1 MAPTGTPVRGLPP
14 GAAFQPSGHQIIAQ
28 YLAPKA
34 LLGDSTTVPDL
45 VADDVDVFS
54 VGNPAALPF
63 HHSSSRDQGEVWG
76 YFYGDYPT
84 DDMRPVAGGCWA
96 RYGPE
101 KEYVHGDG
109 GATEAV
115 AFRRRFAFH
124 VVLCGDDGRVGVV
137 QTSWLMKEYRLN
149 KSADAFRAAAKR
161 PGPKANM
168 DCVVRKVFA
177 KAPPPPPPCSS
188 EVEEIPA
195 SRHRDEEAGYSSD
208 EDWRRVRC
216 RIEEEPGRKRGRF
229 CLV

>member
-1 MAPTGTPVRGLPP
+1 MSPTAPP
-14 GAAFQPSGHQIIAQ
+14 GAVFQPSGHQIIAQ

-34 LLGDSTTVPDL
+34 LLGDSTTVPAL

-54 VGNPAALPF
+54 AGNPAALPF
-63 HHSSSRDQGEVWG
+63 HHSSSRDHGEVWG

-84 DDMRPVAGGCWA
+84 DDVRPVPGGCWA

-115 AFRRRFAFH
+115 AFRRR
-124 VVLCGDDGRVGVV
+124 
-137 QTSWLMKEYRLN
+137 SNYRLN
-149 KSADAFRAAAKR
+149 KSAAAFRAAAKR

-177 KAPPPPPPCSS
+177 KAPPPCSS

-216 RIEEEPGRKRGRF
+216 RIEEESGRKRGRF